1 MDEQQSIDD
10 EKTEDCHF
18 LSWYESSPPPLGM
31 KRRVA
36 NEYQARACSALA

>member
-18 LSWYESSPPPLGM
+18 LSWYESPPPLGM